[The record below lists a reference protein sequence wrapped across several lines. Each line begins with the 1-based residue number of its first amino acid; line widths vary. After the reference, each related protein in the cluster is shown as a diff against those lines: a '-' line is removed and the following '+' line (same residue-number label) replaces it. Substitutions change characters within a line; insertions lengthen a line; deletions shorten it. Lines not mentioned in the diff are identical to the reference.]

1 MLKENE
7 ALRRWA
13 LEHPEEFKAMLSI
26 LSDKRALECFIC
38 LVLVGVMSQAAKRI
52 ATEAIE
58 SAESADRV
66 SRAMQSHDFKEL
78 EKILIDKTK

>member
-1 MLKENE
+1 
-7 ALRRWA
+7 
-13 LEHPEEFKAMLSI
+13 
-26 LSDKRALECFIC
+26 
-38 LVLVGVMSQAAKRI
+38 MSQVAKRI